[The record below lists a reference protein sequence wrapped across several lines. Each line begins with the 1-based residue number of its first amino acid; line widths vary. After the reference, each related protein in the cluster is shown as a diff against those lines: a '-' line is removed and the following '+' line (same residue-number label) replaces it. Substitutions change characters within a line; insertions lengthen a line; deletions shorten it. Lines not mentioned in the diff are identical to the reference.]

1 MNWPDFT
8 KRSNAIAI
16 LLAMQLG
23 YFIATFAS
31 WFFVKHYGGDTDLW
45 KWGGIAFAGNTN
57 ALMLALKMGGPDTPN
72 PPDATSGSSQTTTT
86 TTAATATTPEPPKE
100 QPNAEKTP

>member
-1 MNWPDFT
+1 MDSPDFT

-16 LLAMQLG
+16 LLVLDAFF
-23 YFIATFAS
+23 FIAAFAS
-31 WFFVKHYGGDTDLW
+31 WFFMRGRDPELW
-45 KWGGIAFAGNTN
+45 KFCGVAFYGNSQ

-86 TTAATATTPEPPKE
+86 TTATAVAPVPPK
-100 QPNAEKTP
+100 P

>member
-31 WFFVKHYGGDTDLW
+31 WFFVKHYGGDTDFR
-45 KWGGIAFAGNTN
+45 ASTA
-57 ALMLALKMGGPDTPN
+57 
-72 PPDATSGSSQTTTT
+72 SS
-86 TTAATATTPEPPKE
+86 PKLTKKGL
-100 QPNAEKTP
+100 NGL